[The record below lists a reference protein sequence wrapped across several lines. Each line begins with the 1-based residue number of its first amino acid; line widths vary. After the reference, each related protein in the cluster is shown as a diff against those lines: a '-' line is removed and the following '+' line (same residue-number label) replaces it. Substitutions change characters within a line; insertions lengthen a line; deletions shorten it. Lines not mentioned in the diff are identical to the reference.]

1 MSNPENSLEFIVF
14 CSILWNLLYE
24 ALRLVS
30 CNSKLTITNYQT
42 LLQKKNDNNIRFE
55 ILCYLRNKIPLKIV
69 AEKIVYIC
77 IWFFMLSYVFPKSLK
92 LPIVA

>member
-55 ILCYLRNKIPLKIV
+55 ILCYLRKKITLKTEKKLFKFVIV
-69 AEKIVYIC
+69 FEFSC
-77 IWFFMLSYVFPKSLK
+77 FLLK
-92 LPIVA
+92 KLKAS